1 MSGVRR
7 AFPLPRAAASFPRV
21 MTSTALASPD
31 SGATAGAPA
40 DARPL
45 AEQLFPAGP
54 LPARQLASE
63 ALPAPVRPQAAQS
76 VLDITEFFG
85 ATSGGIRT
93 YLLEKAKYVEARPAL
108 RQVLVVPGEADAITE
123 ARGVR
128 CYRLKGAPIPGQAPY
143 RLMLGRR
150 AIHRIIAHEAPAV
163 IEVGSAWTVPWLV
176 RGAAREAGIPLAYF
190 YHSNVPRLISPVPE
204 RDGLMRTGLAS
215 LLWRYARRLDRMFD
229 VTIATSKFSEREL
242 RGAGIDRVV
251 RVPLGADLDTFTPA
265 RRAARDE
272 TRRRHGLPVD
282 APVAGFVGRFAMEK
296 ELDVLVEAWREVE
309 RRTGAWL
316 VLIGDGPKRKMLQR
330 LAEGRRVRLLPYQST
345 RPALADLHAALDLY
359 IAPNPSETFGL
370 SSLESLAS
378 GTPLLAA
385 DRGGAGEQ
393 AIDSAA
399 GRTFESGSAASL
411 AREAIAMLG
420 MDAAVL
426 GANGRAYCEREHAWP
441 HVFDRLFAV
450 YHDLRRA

>member
-1 MSGVRR
+1 
-7 AFPLPRAAASFPRV
+7 
-21 MTSTALASPD
+21 
-31 SGATAGAPA
+31 
-40 DARPL
+40 
-45 AEQLFPAGP
+45 
-54 LPARQLASE
+54 
-63 ALPAPVRPQAAQS
+63 
-76 VLDITEFFG
+76 
-85 ATSGGIRT
+85 
-93 YLLEKAKYVEARPAL
+93 
-108 RQVLVVPGEADAITE
+108 
-123 ARGVR
+123 
-128 CYRLKGAPIPGQAPY
+128 
-143 RLMLGRR
+143 
-150 AIHRIIAHEAPAV
+150 
-163 IEVGSAWTVPWLV
+163 
-176 RGAAREAGIPLAYF
+176 
-190 YHSNVPRLISPVPE
+190 
-204 RDGLMRTGLAS
+204 
-215 LLWRYARRLDRMFD
+215 
-229 VTIATSKFSEREL
+229 
-242 RGAGIDRVV
+242 
-251 RVPLGADLDTFTPA
+251 
-265 RRAARDE
+265 
-272 TRRRHGLPVD
+272 
-282 APVAGFVGRFAMEK
+282 MEK

-450 YHDLRRA
+450 YRDLRRA